1 MIPEDVTFEV
11 RDRTYARLGSIE
23 PAAIL
28 DALIQPELNDAGS
41 WSLKI
46 PAGHALASAL
56 RQPGAGIIVS
66 IDGAE
71 VFSGPTTAPRHKQGL
86 SQSPII
92 QVEGVSDNIVVL
104 EELAY
109 PNPDSAAGSHQIAE
123 TDTRTGTPGQ
133 VLTGFINAN
142 VGSAAP
148 TARRRGSM
156 VAINESTRSNT
167 LTKRG
172 RFQDLGE
179 LAVEICNPNS
189 MGFNVIQEGTR
200 LVARVFDLRNRSGL
214 VRFSIEN
221 GQLQAIETGKTA
233 PTLTRVLVAGQ
244 GEAENRRIVEVT
256 TPASLAA
263 ESQWGVRRAT
273 FIDQPSEQ
281 DESVL
286 RQAGED
292 ALASAGGGA
301 TEIVSKAIPS
311 DEASKRYGSAWRV
324 GDQVTLETGAGEE
337 AALIT
342 GAAIKVGPA
351 GVQVGAVTG
360 PLRRWDREKAALMEK
375 VNRRSSSAGSG
386 GGGGSGGSASLEF
399 GTIGPEPIFGA
410 NGLVRL
416 VKEGTTTP
424 TGHDYQWMRDYSP
437 AVNDRVG
444 YLGNTILGR
453 AIGAP
458 YDNGQWTEPAP
469 PTGRLPDADP
479 KRWGELRFTKL
490 SSGAVFANGAIY
502 NNTGTQLLAGAHLFT
517 MPADFRP
524 VQEII
529 LKSTS
534 KDMPV
539 GFTVSEATGA
549 VTLGGSLMPGAV
561 MTINFAYN
569 ASNDIYETITSFN
582 RSAGAGED
590 AFGFVWL
597 SGSHYARSASLSLPT
612 PPPGRSAK
620 SLISGSSGSPS
631 GTVGINGVLS
641 LLPGHYDSVSYYFGL
656 AKYPTAAVTGW
667 QALPLTNGFQIDEGD
682 TPEIMLRP
690 DGAAALRGSVI
701 NGLTPNLLVLTVPE
715 GMRPKY
721 EVPLIGGYLLP
732 NGQVRAT
739 GSSMTFYT
747 EMWIADH

>member
-1 MIPEDVTFEV
+1 MIPEDLTFEV

-23 PAAIL
+23 PGAIL

-46 PAGHALASAL
+46 PAGHALAGAL

-86 SQSPII
+86 SQSPVI
-92 QVEGVSDNIVVL
+92 QVEGVSDNVVVL

-142 VGSAAP
+142 VGSNAAA
-148 TARRRGSM
+148 ARRRGNLA
-156 VAINESTRSNT
+156 AINESTRSNSI
-167 LTKRG
+167 TKHG

-179 LAVEICNPNS
+179 LAAEICNPNS
-189 MGFNVIQEGTR
+189 MGLNVVQEGTR

-221 GQLQAIETGKTA
+221 GQLQAVETGKTA

-256 TPASLAA
+256 TPGSLAA
-263 ESQWGVRRAT
+263 EQQWGIRRAT
-273 FIDQPSEQ
+273 FIDHPNEQ

-292 ALASAGGGA
+292 ALAQAGGGT

-311 DEASKRYGSAWRV
+311 DESSKRYGSAWRV

-337 AALIT
+337 VALIT
-342 GAAIKVGPA
+342 GATIKVGPA

-360 PLRRWDREKAALMEK
+360 PLRRWDREKAALMAK
-375 VNRRSSSAGSG
+375 VNRRSSPTSSG

-399 GTIGPEPIFGA
+399 GTIGPEPIFGES
-410 NGLVRL
+410 GLVRM
-416 VKEGTTTP
+416 VKEETTTP
-424 TGHDYQWMRDYSP
+424 TGYDFQWMRDYSP
-437 AVNDRVG
+437 AVNDRVCF
-444 YLGNTILGR
+444 LGNTILGR

-469 PTGRLPDADP
+469 PTGRLPDAD
-479 KRWGELRFTKL
+479 RARYGELRFTKL
-490 SSGAVFANGAIY
+490 SSGWVLVDGTLYVDTAEAGQNGATI
-502 NNTGTQLLAGAHLFT
+502 FT
-517 MPADFRP
+517 LPADFRP
-524 VQEII
+524 
-529 LKSTS
+529 
-534 KDMPV
+534 
-539 GFTVSEATGA
+539 ATGFSHSLSGRSYTSSLHIRADGPVVVSGSWGFPKGYVIFLSGLRFNTNTDALTPVNSSIAWGQDA
-549 VTLGGSLMPGAV
+549 VGMLFVAGSTGSLNP
-561 MTINFAYN
+561 
-569 ASNDIYETITSFN
+569 
-582 RSAGAGED
+582 
-590 AFGFVWL
+590 
-597 SGSHYARSASLSLPT
+597 SASLRPAASTHLENHYD
-612 PPPGRSAK
+612 
-620 SLISGSSGSPS
+620 SGSP
-631 GTVGINGVLS
+631 
-641 LLPGHYDSVSYYFGL
+641 YYFSSLDPSSGYARVSPL
-656 AKYPTAAVTGW
+656 SRWYPASDNSTWHPIPLQNAWQTRAGYFAPAVT
-667 QALPLTNGFQIDEGD
+667 
-682 TPEIMLRP
+682 LRP
-690 DGAAALRGSVI
+690 DGAVVLRGAVQG
-701 NGLTPNLLVLTVPE
+701 GLSGTLVGTIPE

-721 EVPLIGGYLLP
+721 ELVRRTFRIQV
-732 NGQVRAT
+732 NGEIHASE
-739 GSSMTFYT
+739 SSDLEFVHD
-747 EMWIADH
+747 MWIADH